1 MSDSWIRR
9 ATPHGVQL
17 ALLVSG
23 LSVACA
29 GLGSAPGRRGCPVVP
44 VPAAGVPGSF
54 PQHFRIR
61 FSAGGRSLHL
71 DALVD
76 RTDRELVVAGFAPY
90 GPRLFAVRQGAGG
103 TEVESALRRE
113 LAPMALWLVD
123 ALHRVYWI
131 ERPAPAA
138 GDGPVRWDRENERVS
153 DWQRDGVPVRREFA
167 ARGSGFADA
176 AVAIDYPAQGSA
188 AAGHAVGI
196 RSAWCGY
203 EAIIVALEGTPTDAP
218 RDP

>member
-1 MSDSWIRR
+1 MRRR
-9 ATPHGVQL
+9 APHGVQL

-29 GLGSAPGRRGCPVVP
+29 GLGGAPGRAGCPVVP
-44 VPAAGVPGSF
+44 VPAAGLPGSF

-90 GPRLFAVRQGAGG
+90 GPRLFAVRQDDEA

-113 LAPMALWLVD
+113 LAPMALWVVD

-153 DWQRDGVPVRREFA
+153 DWQRDGILFRREFA
-167 ARGSGFADA
+167 ARGSSLADA

-188 AAGHAVGI
+188 AAGDAVGI
-196 RSAWCGY
+196 RNAWCGY
-203 EAIIVALEGTPTDAP
+203 EAVIVALEGMPTDAASD
-218 RDP
+218 R